1 VNRTAFSILYDD
13 ENGEASIWR
22 DGKVFMGEGALMRA
36 DVLKDA
42 LEMVQ
47 RAYDAAVQ
55 DLDQELGRIAL
66 GGDGAGL

>member
-42 LEMVQ
+42 LGMIEQ
-47 RAYDAAVQ
+47 AYNEAVQ
-55 DLDQELGRIAL
+55 HLDQELGLIAL